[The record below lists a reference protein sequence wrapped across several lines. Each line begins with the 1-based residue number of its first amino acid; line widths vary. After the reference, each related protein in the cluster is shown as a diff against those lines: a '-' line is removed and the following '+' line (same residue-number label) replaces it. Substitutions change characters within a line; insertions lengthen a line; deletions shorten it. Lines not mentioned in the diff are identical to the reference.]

1 MSCEIE
7 PTQLL
12 IPLWHVARALGWST
26 ELTRDRFI
34 RARIAIKPPGASEW
48 SVLRSKLLAEMPVVV
63 ERIDEMVAS
72 GELLK
77 VRKNRHTLL
86 AHYKISTK
94 VSVPRDTATRPRHRP
109 APTGKSQ

>member
-1 MSCEIE
+1 MSGEIE
-7 PTQLL
+7 PSQLL

-63 ERIDEMVAS
+63 QRIDEMVAS

-77 VRKNRHTLL
+77 TRMLRGQKIATRTRKTRSHTL
-86 AHYKISTK
+86 TNR
-94 VSVPRDTATRPRHRP
+94 VTRGIRN
-109 APTGKSQ
+109 T